1 MADATGTLNA
11 SPGFR
16 GFQDL
21 MQYRVSDILLVS
33 SLYDAFILAED
44 NELNELLLD
53 EALGLGLLYTPR
65 VTRVSTGA
73 EALDLVANGSFDLVI
88 ASTHVADVTAVE
100 LARRIKARGLT
111 LPVVLLA
118 VDAGELG
125 QLSHADAAA
134 LDAVF
139 LWTGDV
145 RVLLA
150 IVHNLEDRMNVAHDT
165 GVMGV
170 QAIIVIE
177 DNVRFYSSF
186 LPAIYAEVTKHTRS
200 LVPEGVNVSH
210 KLMRIQARPKIL
222 LCRTFEEAWD
232 YFERYQEH
240 VLGVISDVEFPR
252 QGRLS
257 REAGVWFARHVRERQ
272 PDIPVMLQ
280 SSVEANAALAESVG
294 ASFLLKGSPLLLNQL
309 RRFMIDHFGF
319 GDFVFRMQGGR
330 EVGRASDLRGLEEQL
345 RVVPAESIAY
355 HSERNHFSIWLKART
370 EFALAHRLR
379 PRKLSDFATVE
390 HLRLDLIQS
399 IQEYRLQRARTL
411 VVDFDRQT
419 FEPQASFTRIGGGSL
434 GGKARGLAFA
444 NLLLDQYNLRDS
456 LPGVHIAVPACTV
469 VGTDVFDRFLEENRL
484 RDFAIGCDDDALIL
498 SRFLAADFP
507 ETAREDLRAFARA
520 TSYPLAVRSSS
531 LLEDSQYQPFAGVYE
546 TYMLPNSHPDADIR
560 LRHLL
565 DAIKRVYAST
575 FSAAAKTYLRATSHR
590 VEEEKM
596 AVILQRLVGASRAPS
611 ASTGGNARFYPDF
624 AGVARSHNYYPAPG
638 MRSDDGIAAAT
649 LGLGAAVVEGEVCAR
664 FCPRFPRNIVEFS
677 TVTDVLRN
685 SQREFFAI
693 ELDPERPSPR
703 GCHSS
708 QLDRFNLDIA
718 EEDGTLDAVGS
729 VYSAENDAIYD
740 GLGRRGVRLV
750 TFAPVLKHDVF
761 PIAKVLD
768 TLLTVSTR
776 ATNAPVE
783 MEFAVNLQAA
793 TQGQRAEFGLLQL
806 RPLALTGELTD
817 PDVGEVNDALLIA
830 RSDSVLGHGQVEVR
844 DVIVVDFHRFERSK
858 SQDVARQVA
867 RFNAV
872 LQQQGRSYLLI
883 GVGRWGSSDPYLGIP
898 VAWNQI
904 AGCKVI
910 IEAGFRDFKV
920 TPSQGSHFFQNLTS
934 SNVGYFTVN
943 PEAGQGFVDWDWLAA
958 QAAVSE
964 ADAVRHLRF
973 DEAIVVRM
981 NGRTNSGIIGKPGA
995 ALPSP
1000 ATRSFSDL
1008 DAQEPRWR

>member
-1 MADATGTLNA
+1 MVDAFGTPLNLSSA
-11 SPGFR
+11 AFG

-21 MQYRVSDILLVS
+21 MQFRVRDILLVS

-73 EALDLVANGSFDLVI
+73 EALKLAADGTFDLVI
-88 ASTHVADVTAVE
+88 ASTHVADITAPS
-100 LARRIKARGLT
+100 LAARIKAMGLA

-118 VDAGELG
+118 VDAGELT
-125 QLSHADAAA
+125 QLTHADAAV
-134 LDAVF
+134 LDGVF
-139 LWTGDV
+139 LWTGDL

-150 IVHNLEDRMNVAHDT
+150 IVHDLEDRMNVAHDT

-232 YFERYQEH
+232 YFERYHEN
-240 VLGVISDVEFPR
+240 VLGVISDVEFPKE
-252 QGRLS
+252 GRLS
-257 REAGVWFARHVRERQ
+257 RQAGVEFARHVRERQ
-272 PDIPVMLQ
+272 PDIPIMLQ
-280 SSVEANAALAESVG
+280 SSVEANSATAASIG
-294 ASFLLKGSPLLLNQL
+294 AWFLLKGSALLLNEL

-319 GDFVFRMQGGR
+319 GDFVFRMPDGR
-330 EVGRASDLRGLEEQL
+330 EVGRATDLKTLEEQL
-345 RVVPAESIAY
+345 RVVPAESIAF

-379 PRKLSDFATVE
+379 PRKLSDFGSIE
-390 HLRLDLIQS
+390 HLRADLVQS
-399 IQEYRLQRARTL
+399 IQEYRLQRTRTQ
-411 VVDFDRQT
+411 VVDFDRHT
-419 FEPQASFTRIGGGSL
+419 FEPQHGFSRIGSGSL

-444 NLLLDQYNLRDS
+444 NLLLDQFSLRDS
-456 LPGVHIAVPACTV
+456 FPGVHVAVPACTV
-469 VGTDVFDRFLEENRL
+469 VGTDVFDRFLDDNQL
-484 RDFAIGCDDDALIL
+484 RDFAIGCDDDAVIL
-498 SRFLAADFP
+498 SRFMAADFP
-507 ETAREDLRAFARA
+507 LAAREDLLAFVQAA
-520 TSYPLAVRSSS
+520 CYPLAVRSST

-546 TYMLPNSHPDADIR
+546 TYMLPNSHPDAEVR
-560 LRHLL
+560 LQHLL

-575 FSAAAKTYLRATSHR
+575 FSASAKTYLRATAHR
-590 VEEEKM
+590 IEEEKM
-596 AVILQRLVGASRAPS
+596 AVILQRLVGGAHQ
-611 ASTGGNARFYPDF
+611 GRFYPDF
-624 AGVARSHNYYPAPG
+624 AGVARSHNFYPAPG
-638 MRSDDGIAAAT
+638 IHSDDGIAAVT
-649 LGLGAAVVEGEVCAR
+649 LGLGAAVVEGEVCTR
-664 FCPRFPRNIVEFS
+664 FCPRYPRNIVEFS

-708 QLDRFNLDIA
+708 QLDRFDMDVA
-718 EEDGTLDAVGS
+718 DEDGTLDAVGS

-740 GLGRRGVRLV
+740 GIGRRGVRLV

-761 PIAKVLD
+761 PLAGILD

-783 MEFAVNLQAA
+783 MEFAVHLVPAG
-793 TQGQRAEFGLLQL
+793 QGQRAEFGLLQL
-806 RPLALTGELTD
+806 RPLALAGEIAD
-817 PDVGEVNDALLIA
+817 ADVGGAEDAMLVA
-830 RSDSVLGHGQVEVR
+830 RSNSVLGHGQVELN

-858 SQDVARQVA
+858 STDVAQQVA
-867 RFNAV
+867 RFNGV
-872 LQQQGRSYLLI
+872 LQQEGRQFLLI
-883 GVGRWGSSDPYLGIP
+883 GVGRWGSSDPFLGIP

-910 IEAGFRDFKV
+910 VEAGFRDLKV

-943 PEAGQGFVDWDWLAA
+943 PEAGQGFVDWDWLAS
-958 QAAVSE
+958 QSAAAE
-964 ADAVRHLRF
+964 GGAVRHLRF
-973 DEAIVVRM
+973 DQAVVVRM

-1008 DAQEPRWR
+1008 DAAEPRWR